1 MRFGKVRVERAV
13 EVGLLALFILTAYLS
28 LALSRVDRAL
38 PTSSASELLQRAWE
52 AFREGKTADFM
63 ILSWHARLKDPDS
76 PQARF
81 NIALVYYLNKWVKD
95 AEVEI
100 DRIIERDPRNV
111 QARLLKARILGLEG
125 DIEGANREYELV
137 LSIDPLNPEAHYYL
151 GVNLQA
157 IDPARAEE
165 ELRAAIKGDPD
176 LKQPLLDDYP
186 YGLMAR
192 LQLGR
197 LLYDQGKLDEA
208 IAILEEG
215 YSLRP
220 DYKELTSQLVD
231 YLKKKAETYQT
242 GYRDYLKALEIYEKV
257 VEIDPNDAE
266 AWEWIGKINRFF
278 LDDYETALKAFK
290 KAYELTNAPEY
301 LANVRE
307 IELLMKS
314 EGESR

>member
-1 MRFGKVRVERAV
+1 MRSIWKVGVERVA
-13 EVGLLALFILTAYLS
+13 EAGLLTLFILTAYLS
-28 LALSRVDRAL
+28 LNLSCVDQTL
-38 PTSSASELLQRAWE
+38 PDSSASELLRRAEE
-52 AFREGKTADFM
+52 AFQEGKTAEFM
-63 ILSWHARLKDPDS
+63 LLSWHARLKDPGS
-76 PQARF
+76 VQARL
-81 NIALVYYLNKWVKD
+81 NIALVYYLNKWVKE
-95 AEVEI
+95 AEGEV

-111 QARLLKARILGLEG
+111 QARLLKARLLSLEG
-125 DIEGANREYELV
+125 EIERANREYELA

-157 IDPARAEE
+157 TDPARAEE
-165 ELRAAIKGDPD
+165 ELRAAIRGDPD

-197 LLYDQGKLDEA
+197 LLYEQGKLDDA

-231 YLKKKAETYQT
+231 YLKKKAETYKT
-242 GYRDYLKALEIYEKV
+242 GYRDYLRALEIYERIV
-257 VEIDPNDAE
+257 RIDPNDYE

-290 KAYELTNAPEY
+290 KAYKLTNAPEY

-307 IELLMKS
+307 IELLLK
-314 EGESR
+314 EGR